1 MLVLELHAATAL
13 LTTRYVAPQHYAP
26 RFNTGQVS
34 ALTMRMKV
42 PAAPEELLARESWT
56 EEGFETIQGLLGVC
70 QQLNRKRA
78 DAEHLG
84 ISLLADNS
92 PAWDMVSA
100 AGANPKE
107 VRAGFEDMALEGR
120 RAELVQSLRA
130 RFAKACHG
138 SGVGS
143 PPMHT
148 FDASMALCHAVPAAA
163 RGGSA
168 TLETREAELVASLSA
183 QFTLACEEQ
192 RIKSPAMG
200 DFGSAEHGTEQR
212 QLGESLLALLRRA
225 EAKKCLLEDELLDAE
240 HLLMALLEDP
250 RCGERVMS
258 EARLEAPALRAAIA
272 KTRGPKP
279 PRKPK
284 APPPAIGVVPR
295 AAETLPTTSPS
306 PPVPKRAPASPAP
319 RAAADA
325 EEEGSALGFT
335 EFVRNVKMARGD
347 SEQRRAAPIAQPYP

>member
-34 ALTMRMKV
+34 AASLTMRMKV

-325 EEEGSALGFT
+325 EEE
-335 EFVRNVKMARGD
+335 
-347 SEQRRAAPIAQPYP
+347 EQEPKP